1 MGSTR
6 STLHISYTV
15 ALQMLNM
22 MHTLRK
28 NNTAP
33 DKLWGE
39 DEISCL
45 DGLFSGIYFVWN
57 FQPMFSSMHLMSRVP
72 NTRTSKYI
80 TGTET
85 GEPFPIPKSHQE
97 KTWKP

>member
-1 MGSTR
+1 
-6 STLHISYTV
+6 
-15 ALQMLNM
+15 

-33 DKLWGE
+33 DKLWLE
-39 DEISCL
+39 DEISSW

-57 FQPMFSSMHLMSRVP
+57 FQPMFWSMHLMSRVP
-72 NTRTSKYI
+72 NTRTWKYI

-85 GEPFPIPKSHQE
+85 GEPFPIRKNSPRKNLETLTIPGDVS
-97 KTWKP
+97 